1 MAPLVE
7 RRNWRPFVG
16 LDLFVADDADDELV
30 PEGARLAQRVAVSVV
45 HHVEAAVH
53 VDAHGA
59 AAAAEPAPD
68 RVERQQG
75 RKGHGPREVEREHGC
90 AQHDAANDARRQ
102 RTGAAAGAVA
112 RLHGDGRRRLE
123 GHGRG
128 GVVRSVFVIEV

>member
-59 AAAAEPAPD
+59 AAAAPD
-68 RVERQQG
+68 RVERRQG
-75 RKGHGPREVEREHGC
+75 RNGHGPREVEREHGC
-90 AQHDAANDARRQ
+90 AQNDAADDARRQ
-102 RTGAAAGAVA
+102 RPGAAAGAGAGA

-123 GHGRG
+123 GHGRS